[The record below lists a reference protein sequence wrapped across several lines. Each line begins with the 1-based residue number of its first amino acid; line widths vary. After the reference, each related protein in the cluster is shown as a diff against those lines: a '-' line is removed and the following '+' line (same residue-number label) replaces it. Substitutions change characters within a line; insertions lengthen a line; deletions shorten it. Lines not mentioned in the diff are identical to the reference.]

1 MGGRD
6 DDRNPPR
13 RRDGPRE
20 CLDMFKSSSMVEEEM
35 AVKTVT
41 RLVDN
46 RTWYSPEAWQHG
58 GLKLK
63 EEVKTEIDDPTAPSP
78 VPTKRP
84 RLVDRA

>member
-6 DDRNPPR
+6 NDRAPR

-20 CLDMFKSSSMVEEEM
+20 CLDMFKSSTMVEEEM

-41 RLVDN
+41 RMVDN

-58 GLKLK
+58 GLRLK
-63 EEVKTEIDDPTAPSP
+63 EEVKSEREDPTAPSP